1 MTDVSVLKERTPIVI
16 KNEIL
21 LISAKNEIAS
31 LKVVQTPIA
40 AATFAQLLSCS
51 PSGLRRYT
59 VVMAKLL
66 WSRNWLTSLIVKI
79 VSFRCEIGL
88 SRLWEKPVRGVVW
101 GRVTARLIWFS
112 RKLVAMLWPVS

>member
-1 MTDVSVLKERTPIVI
+1 MATVTDVSVLKERTPIVI

-51 PSGLRRYT
+51 PSNLRR
-59 VVMAKLL
+59 
-66 WSRNWLTSLIVKI
+66 
-79 VSFRCEIGL
+79 
-88 SRLWEKPVRGVVW
+88 
-101 GRVTARLIWFS
+101 
-112 RKLVAMLWPVS
+112 